1 MMTKEIIWMF
11 LLAPLL
17 GLAQNS
23 SVSLSDAAQNLRH
36 ADVEQRRLALREI
49 ATVLPER
56 QWSLD
61 ETLAEALLD
70 ALHDSDTEVREIVA
84 RALVSVSVM
93 NQDSANALYSAIPR
107 LLNRLKDPDSKV
119 RRNIVKLVG
128 VVAMTQRPI
137 FLGLEEK
144 LRPLIKDPD
153 PAVRRA
159 AIDSLSVQFVNS
171 DAFQED
177 LVRVL
182 TQDKSGSVRL
192 GAARAIG
199 QLRGTANVSA
209 IAALIQS
216 LDDPSVAIRHS
227 TVGALGK
234 IGSSAYSAIPHLE
247 EMIDETKESDSLH
260 HRAADA
266 LRRIQDVQ

>member
-107 LLNRLKDPDSKV
+107 LLNSLKDPDSKV
-119 RRNIVKLVG
+119 RRNVVKLVG
-128 VVAMTQRPI
+128 AVAATQRPI
-137 FLGLEEK
+137 FPGLEEK

-182 TQDKSGSVRL
+182 TQDRSESARV
-192 GAARAIG
+192 GAARALG
-199 QLRGTANVSA
+199 RLRGTANTAV
-209 IAALIQS
+209 IAALIDS
-216 LDDPSVAIRHS
+216 LDDPSPAVRYTA
-227 TVGALGK
+227 VGSLLK
-234 IGSSAYSAIPHLE
+234 IGPSAYSAIPHLE
-247 EMIDETKESDSLH
+247 EIISKTKESDPLH
-260 HRAADA
+260 ERTVDA
-266 LRRIQDVQ
+266 LRKIQNVQ